1 MRRETTLRRR
11 EFIGFGGAAVFAP
24 KVALAATPGSP
35 FAELEARSG
44 GPLGVYAEELKT
56 GRALTHRADERF
68 PLCSSF
74 KCLAAGAVL
83 ARVDRGEDRLDR
95 FIKYGLS
102 DLMSYAPTAKAHVNE
117 GGLALGA
124 LCEAAVSLS
133 DNTAANLILD
143 AIDGPAGLT
152 RWLREIGDPVTRLD
166 HKEPELNRVPVGAET
181 DTTSPRAMAASVRKL
196 LLGEV
201 LKPESRARLLAWMEG
216 CKTGD
221 HRIRAGAPGWRVADK
236 TGTYDVCCNDV
247 AYLRDAT
254 GRQVML
260 ALYLKTATRLDDA
273 GREAVLAEA
282 TRIAL
287 RALSNA
293 HG

>member
-1 MRRETTLRRR
+1 MRRETALRRR
-11 EFIGFGGAAVFAP
+11 EFIGIGGAALFAPTLVFAAP
-24 KVALAATPGSP
+24 SSP

-44 GPLGVYAEELKT
+44 GALGVYAEDLKT
-56 GRALTHRADERF
+56 SRAVSHRADERF

-83 ARVDRGEDRLDR
+83 AWADRGEDRLDR
-95 FIKYGLS
+95 FIKYS
-102 DLMSYAPTAKAHVNE
+102 AADLMNYAPTAKAHVSE
-117 GGLALGA
+117 GGLALGD
-124 LCEAAVSLS
+124 LCEAAVSVS

-143 AIDGPAGLT
+143 QIDGPAGLT
-152 RWLREIGDPVTRLD
+152 RWLRKIGDPVTRLD

-181 DTTSPRAMAASVRKL
+181 DTTSPRAMAASLRKL

-201 LKPESRARLLAWMEG
+201 LKPESRARLLAWMDD

-236 TGTYDVCCNDV
+236 TGTYDGCCNDV
-247 AYLRDAT
+247 AYLRDAA

-260 ALYLKTATRLDDA
+260 ALYLKHATRLDDA

-287 RALSNA
+287 AALSAA

>member
-1 MRRETTLRRR
+1 MRREPTLRRR
-11 EFIGFGGAAVFAP
+11 EFICVGAAASIAP
-24 KVALAATPGSP
+24 ALAVGAPSSP

-44 GPLGVYAEELKT
+44 GALGVYAEDLIT
-56 GRALTHRADERF
+56 GRTVTNRADERF

-95 FIKYGLS
+95 FIKYGAA
-102 DLMSYAPTAKAHVNE
+102 DLMSYAPTAKAHLGE
-117 GGLALGA
+117 GSLTLGA

-133 DNTAANLILD
+133 DNTAANLVLD
-143 AIDGPAGLT
+143 QLDGPAGLT
-152 RWLREIGDPVTRLD
+152 RWLRSIGDPVTRLD

-196 LLGEV
+196 LLGDV
-201 LKPESRARLLAWMEG
+201 LVPQSRARLLAWMDD

-236 TGTYDVCCNDV
+236 TGTYDGCCNDV
-247 AYLRDAT
+247 AYLRHAT

-260 ALYLKTATRLDDA
+260 ALYLKNANRLDDA
-273 GREAVLAEA
+273 DREAVLAEA

-287 RALSNA
+287 AALSRA

>member
-1 MRRETTLRRR
+1 MRREPTLRRR
-11 EFIGFGGAAVFAP
+11 EFIGVGAAASIAP
-24 KVALAATPGSP
+24 ALAVGAPSSP

-44 GPLGVYAEELKT
+44 GALGVFAEDLIT
-56 GRALTHRADERF
+56 GRTVTNRADERF

-74 KCLAAGAVL
+74 KCLAAGQVL

-95 FIKYGLS
+95 FIKYGAA
-102 DLMSYAPTAKAHVNE
+102 DLMSYAPTAKAHLGE
-117 GGLALGA
+117 GGLTLGA
-124 LCEAAVSLS
+124 LCEAAVCLS

-152 RWLREIGDPVTRLD
+152 RWLRSIGDPVTRLD

-196 LLGEV
+196 LLGDV
-201 LKPESRARLLAWMEG
+201 LASQSRARLLAWMG
-216 CKTGD
+216 DCKTGD

-236 TGTYDVCCNDV
+236 TGTYDACCNDV
-247 AYLRDAT
+247 AYLRHAT

-260 ALYLKTATRLDDA
+260 ALYLKNANRLDDA

-287 RALSNA
+287 SALSRA